1 MILSRRSFLKM
12 AGLTV
17 VAAAGASMFTG
28 CGAFSTTPIKVVAA
42 KDSTKEFQAAVAA
55 VSYTHLTLPTT

>member
-28 CGAFSTTPIKVVAA
+28 CGAYLHH
-42 KDSTKEFQAAVAA
+42 
-55 VSYTHLTLPTT
+55 SYQGSRR

>member
-28 CGAFSTTPIKVVAA
+28 CGLTTFTPRQVRCW
-42 KDSTKEFQAAVAA
+42 
-55 VSYTHLTLPTT
+55 